1 MDILKYL
8 ARKNL
13 DEFSKNYNYD
23 TNFLGDALFRK
34 EKTNNLTARI
44 KQLVKNGNLPAIAKF
59 AAFNTEAPVGSREKF
74 EEKYYEKLLIKE
86 KIQVG
91 ETEMYLKNWSEDEII
106 DHLYDDMSIETQRV
120 LARAE
125 LANMQVLSTG
135 ALTIDENDF
144 KSQIDYG
151 YNTDHNVNFTAW
163 NDPKHSIVNDLEDI
177 IAAAKAEGREI
188 RRAVTSAKVVGYMV
202 KNEEL
207 VLALNSINLAATRKN
222 VLNYI
227 LEAYGID
234 FVEND
239 RLYKIEGGDEATHR
253 FFPEN
258 KISFFGDEEFGVGL
272 LAPTPSEMQN
282 LKAPGETDER
292 QFVYLDAWSTKDPAA
307 TWTMGSMVY
316 LPLPLDIDNL
326 FIATVTET
334 TVAKA

>member
-8 ARKNL
+8 ARENL
-13 DEFSKNYNYD
+13 DEFSRNYNYD
-23 TNFLGDALFRK
+23 TDFLGDALFVK
-34 EKTNNLTARI
+34 QKTGNLAI
-44 KQLVKNGNLPAIAKF
+44 KVKQLVKNGNLPAIAKF
-59 AAFNTEAPVGSREKF
+59 AAFNSEAPIGSREKF
-74 EEKYYEKLLIKE
+74 VEKDYEKLLIKE

-91 ETEMYLKNWSEDEII
+91 ELDMYLKGMSDDEII
-106 DHLYDDMSIETQRV
+106 DYLYDDLSIETQRV

-135 ALTIDENDF
+135 ALAISENDF
-144 KSQIDYG
+144 YGQIDYG
-151 YNTDHNVNFTAW
+151 YNSNHNVNFTSW
-163 NDPKHSIVNDLEDI
+163 NDPKHSILNDLQNVID
-177 IAAAKAEGREI
+177 AARAEGKEI
-188 RRAVTSAKVVGYMV
+188 RRAVTSAKMVNYMI

-227 LEAYGID
+227 YDAYGID

-258 KISFFGDEEFGVGL
+258 KISFFGDGQFGAGL
-272 LAPTPSEMQN
+272 LAPTPSEMQT

-326 FIATVTET
+326 FIATHTET
-334 TVAKA
+334 EIKG